1 MYAGQETRT
10 KARAMKTMRTS
21 ENFIIQNVSATTWKK
36 NIGCNDLLDEFSTDQ
51 NLGHKID

>member
-1 MYAGQETRT
+1 MDAGQETRT